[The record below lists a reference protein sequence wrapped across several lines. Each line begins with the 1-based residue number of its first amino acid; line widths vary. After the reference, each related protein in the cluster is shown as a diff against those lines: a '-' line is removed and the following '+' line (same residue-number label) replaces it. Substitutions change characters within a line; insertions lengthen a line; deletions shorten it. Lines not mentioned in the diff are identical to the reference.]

1 MKNSTKTFLIFALV
15 FFTTMLIAI
24 SVNAQIIPQTGD
36 SIYYSPKYCDTSE
49 SIEDALDS
57 WAFSGNIQDCFNPS
71 QAMLDALWP
80 GVMIF
85 DSYDCCCKVASTPG
99 LPGAFTGFE
108 GGDCESYL
116 DGIGFVSIEEHTI
129 VESGLYVDIFG
140 RSHTTVPDG
149 ISVKNGI
156 KYYKLN

>member
-1 MKNSTKTFLIFALV
+1 MKNLLFLVLSTSLL
-15 FFTTMLIAI
+15 
-24 SVNAQIIPQTGD
+24 SAQIIPETGD

-57 WAFSGNIQDCFNPS
+57 WSFSGNTQDCFNPS

-80 GVMIF
+80 LLQIY

-108 GGDCESYL
+108 GGACESYL
-116 DGIGFVSIEEHTI
+116 DGIGFTSIYENKLHQLNGI
-129 VESGLYVDIFG
+129 YIDMFG
-140 RSHTTVPDG
+140 RQYTIQPKGFS
-149 ISVKNGI
+149 IMNGNKYI
-156 KYYKLN
+156 KLGEI

>member
-36 SIYYSPKYCDTSE
+36 SIYYNPKYCNTAST
-49 SIEDALDS
+49 IEDALTS
-57 WAFSGNIQDCFNPS
+57 WSFSGNTQDCFNPS
-71 QAMLDALWP
+71 QAMLDAIWP
-80 GVMIF
+80 QLSVH
-85 DSYDCCCKVASTPG
+85 DTYDCCCKVASTPG
-99 LPGAFTGFE
+99 LPGAYNGFE
-108 GGDCESYL
+108 GGACETYL
-116 DGIGFVSIEEHTI
+116 DGIGFVLIAEHTI
-129 VESGLYVDIFG
+129 KESGLYVDIFG

-149 ISVKNGI
+149 ISIKNGI